1 MHEKQAP
8 PHILILFKYPEVLFV
23 FSFLM
28 ELMPKMIF
36 AMSYVTNVSSFAKPL
51 TAEEEKSY
59 LERCKKGDREAKNIL
74 IERNLRLVAHVVKKY
89 PAAGETDD
97 LISIGTIGLIKAIAT
112 FKENKG
118 TRLATYA
125 ARCIENEILM
135 SMRQGKKRQGEVL
148 LQDPVGTDSEGKE
161 ISLMDKICSDGED
174 VFHEVETKIRIKELY
189 ENMASALGKREKRIV
204 ELRYGLCGM
213 STLTQKEIASLM
225 GISRSYVSRIEK
237 KALKKLYERLKYD

>member
-112 FKENKG
+112 FKEEKG

-125 ARCIENEILM
+125 ARCIEKPIH
-135 SMRQGKKRQGEVL
+135 
-148 LQDPVGTDSEGKE
+148 
-161 ISLMDKICSDGED
+161 SLRL
-174 VFHEVETKIRIKELY
+174 F
-189 ENMASALGKREKRIV
+189 LG
-204 ELRYGLCGM
+204 
-213 STLTQKEIASLM
+213 
-225 GISRSYVSRIEK
+225 
-237 KALKKLYERLKYD
+237 